1 MRRIRVNV
9 NSCILKS
16 NTTVIVIMNNVSKLS
31 NSWESVEYVTT
42 KNASQGKHVQ
52 HTSMCEATDYSV
64 YVHRL
69 LLHSV
74 FLLCVS
80 GVTSPAAGR
89 EC

>member
-52 HTSMCEATDYSV
+52 QTTDYSV